1 MPANAPATPEHS
13 RWRALGKAG
22 GFLVLGL
29 AVVLLARRGAEILPQ
44 ALEVVRGLGPWAAVG
59 FIGLYGIAT
68 VAWIPGSVLTLAA
81 GAVFGLV
88 WGTLFTVSGAALVL
102 VGAGGM
108 VTARSVIELNDDAV
122 RLRVAGPM
130 SYMDIPWSDIRSI
143 RSGRD
148 YGDDGRIPTPVLLIE
163 VQNRARYPDGL
174 WGAVW
179 RGDTLQIDADA
190 WDTSVEDVVIRAEL
204 MTERLNEGD
213 EE

>member
-1 MPANAPATPEHS
+1 MTQGF
-13 RWRALGKAG
+13 RAAKSPTRQLLLTAAG
-22 GFLVLGL
+22 VLLLL
-29 AVVLLARRGAEILPQ
+29 AALDVVVLHKLSDPPTVNDDGTITSKGRTERR
-44 ALEVVRGLGPWAAVG
+44 
-59 FIGLYGIAT
+59 T
-68 VAWIPGSVLTLAA
+68 D
-81 GAVFGLV
+81 LV
-88 WGTLFTVSGAALVL
+88 WGTLFTVSGAVLVL

-108 VTARSVIELNDDAV
+108 VTARSVIELNEDAV

-130 SYMDIPWSDIRSI
+130 SYVEIPWSDIRSI

-163 VQNRARYPDGL
+163 VENRARYPDGL

-190 WDTSVEDVVIRAEL
+190 WDTTVEDVVIRSEL
-204 MTERLNEGD
+204 MMERHGEGD